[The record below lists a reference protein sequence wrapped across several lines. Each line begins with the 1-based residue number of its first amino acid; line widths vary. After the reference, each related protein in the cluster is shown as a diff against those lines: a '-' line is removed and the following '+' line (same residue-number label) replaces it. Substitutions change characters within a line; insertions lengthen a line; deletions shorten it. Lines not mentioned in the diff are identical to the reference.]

1 MKVLGRL
8 RESLA
13 KDSTLLGA
21 GYKLSDWAGLYQT
34 NFPER
39 QVMGIELD
47 NVKVPELISGHETD
61 LDQKLGKIT
70 VPFINPGLH
79 RGHRHRLEENF
90 SVMLEDFDLVDIW
103 PALLASLEGK
113 VVVKAS
119 AEFESLIKESRRCRR
134 MRESYIIRH
143 SCEGKGSDFAG
154 YSDYLDMSHKE
165 IAKQKLMTMN
175 VAEYLMTFLF
185 FIKIR
190 KFFMPSACNASVG
203 FPSNLVQKSNL
214 VQVPVI
220 TFNEGELLKNLH
232 DQVYSRANV
241 SIVNPLRLLDPKKM
255 SERFLPSLIC
265 ELVSFDDKKPLPFK
279 VIEVLAVKPK

>member
-1 MKVLGRL
+1 
-8 RESLA
+8 
-13 KDSTLLGA
+13 
-21 GYKLSDWAGLYQT
+21 
-34 NFPER
+34 
-39 QVMGIELD
+39 
-47 NVKVPELISGHETD
+47 
-61 LDQKLGKIT
+61 
-70 VPFINPGLH
+70 
-79 RGHRHRLEENF
+79 
-90 SVMLEDFDLVDIW
+90 
-103 PALLASLEGK
+103 
-113 VVVKAS
+113 
-119 AEFESLIKESRRCRR
+119 
-134 MRESYIIRH
+134 
-143 SCEGKGSDFAG
+143 
-154 YSDYLDMSHKE
+154 MSHKE